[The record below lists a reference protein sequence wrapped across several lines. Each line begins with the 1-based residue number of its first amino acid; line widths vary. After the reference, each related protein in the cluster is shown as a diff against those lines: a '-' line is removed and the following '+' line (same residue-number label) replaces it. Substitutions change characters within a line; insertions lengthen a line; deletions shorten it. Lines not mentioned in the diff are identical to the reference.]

1 MNSPEPT
8 DEEFSRRVGTI
19 CAGAVVF
26 ILVGITLVSRLGY
39 ASSLSVFDIAAL
51 RFGIGG
57 TLLLP
62 IVLRHGLSGIP
73 FRAAASLALA
83 GGLGFALFAYA
94 GIRLAPAAH
103 AAVLL
108 HGTLPLITGVLLRFV
123 GTADAFRPR
132 AVGLAL
138 IAAGICAMAAESLQ
152 TASMRQL
159 AGDLCLLL
167 AAVCWAS
174 FAILSARLG
183 LAPLRAAAIIS
194 VLSMCAYLPV
204 YAFLPGGGI
213 GTATLASLAAQA
225 GFHGIVLG
233 ALSVFIYARAV
244 ASLGAGTVALITAAV
259 PCITTLAAI
268 PLLGEWPGAVAIAG
282 IGLVSG
288 GMLAAI
294 GGGPLASLR
303 ARWQDARIERA
314 ELLHL
319 TDRELDDI
327 GLHRLDVRRLIDAN
341 WWQDTE
347 AFERRASR
355 RR

>member
-1 MNSPEPT
+1 MNSPDRA
-8 DEEFSRRVGTI
+8 DEKFSPRIGAL
-19 CAGAVVF
+19 CAVAVVF

-39 ASSLSVFDIAAL
+39 ASSLSMLDIAAL

-57 TLLLP
+57 ALLLP
-62 IVLRHGLSGIP
+62 IVLRHGLSGVP
-73 FRAAASLALA
+73 LRAAIALTLF
-83 GGLGFALFAYA
+83 GGLGFALFAYS

-108 HGTLPLITGVLLRFV
+108 HGTLPLITGILLRFV
-123 GTADAFRPR
+123 GQAEAFRPR
-132 AVGLAL
+132 PIGLAL
-138 IAAGICAMAAESLQ
+138 IAAGIVAMLAESLH
-152 TASMRQL
+152 TTSTTQL

-167 AAVCWAS
+167 AAIFWAS
-174 FAILSARLG
+174 FAILAARLG

-194 VLSMCAYLPV
+194 VLSMCVYLPV

-213 GTATLASLAAQA
+213 GTATLASLATQA

-233 ALSVFIYARAV
+233 TLSVFIYARAV
-244 ASLGAGTVALITAAV
+244 ASLGAGTVALITATV

-268 PLLGEWPGAVAIAG
+268 PLLGERPGVAAIAG
-282 IGLVSG
+282 VVLVSG

-294 GGGPLASLR
+294 GGGPFSALR
-303 ARWQDARIERA
+303 ARWQDAQIERA

-319 TDRELDDI
+319 TDRELGDI
-327 GLHRLDVRRLIDAN
+327 GLSRINVRQLIDAN
-341 WWQDTE
+341 WWQDPE
-347 AFERRASR
+347 VLEPRVKR